1 MNKAAEIVWNC
12 SHGIINKLTMDAV
25 RDLALTKY
33 TCVYSKRKV
42 LYFTKGFLKYLT
54 KTTFDTRFQAFEL
67 FLEMPK
73 ALKTRKH
80 VTNRIV
86 TKEDVE
92 NVLRAIQHSHS
103 VGRIDTYH
111 YLNYKA
117 IAIFGAFTGQ
127 RPLATI
133 ARLTVG
139 QFRQAM
145 EMEKP
150 VIDIL
155 PWQDKVRMQHF
166 CPCHPQV
173 LEVIAP
179 VVEDRGDDERVF
191 EQLSFQ
197 EWLKYTNI
205 RLLHGGARVVNGDL
219 RRFCEQEGDLLQ
231 WDQSNKN
238 YIMTHDVRGVDW
250 RFYKSPRPEPVYEIY
265 MQYWGDV
272 FFNGARL

>member
-12 SHGIINKLTMDAV
+12 THGVICKLTMDAV
-25 RDLALTKY
+25 RDVALTKY

-42 LYFTKGFLKYLT
+42 LYFTKGLLKYLA
-54 KTTFDTRFQAFEL
+54 KTTFDTRFQAFGL

-73 ALKTRKH
+73 VLKTRKH
-80 VTNRIV
+80 VTDRIV

-92 NVLRAIQHSHS
+92 NVLRAIEHSHNT
-103 VGRIDTYH
+103 GRIDDNH

-117 IAIFGAFTGQ
+117 ITIFGALTGQ

-139 QFRQAM
+139 QFTQAM
-145 EMEKP
+145 KMEKP
-150 VIDIL
+150 VVHIL

-173 LEVIAP
+173 LEAMAP

-197 EWLKYTNI
+197 EWLKS
-205 RLLHGGARVVNGDL
+205 L
-219 RRFCEQEGDLLQ
+219 RHSIAKRRCSHSQRRSE
-231 WDQSNKN
+231 
-238 YIMTHDVRGVDW
+238 
-250 RFYKSPRPEPVYEIY
+250 EI
-265 MQYWGDV
+265 Q
-272 FFNGARL
+272 